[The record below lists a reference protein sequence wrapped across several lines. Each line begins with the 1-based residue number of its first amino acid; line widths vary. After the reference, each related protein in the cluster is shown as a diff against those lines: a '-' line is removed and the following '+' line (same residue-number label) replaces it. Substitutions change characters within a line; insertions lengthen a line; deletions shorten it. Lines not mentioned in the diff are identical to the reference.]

1 MWLPWSLELHSGLS
15 TTIPMLPKILAWDY
29 LQDLHQK
36 RRQRAVWALWKGGI
50 EQEDAPTVE
59 KLLLKAASQ

>member
-1 MWLPWSLELHSGLS
+1 
-15 TTIPMLPKILAWDY
+15 MLPKILAWDY